1 MKKRLVLSSAIVA
14 LSLLTNGC
22 GGSDSSSP
30 VSSEAPSEPAETQA
44 PANDTTC
51 KTSGDT
57 VLVPEGGECTYSIP
71 SYNNGEVQTYRCE
84 DGRIYSDGLSAQ
96 TITFN
101 NITITCE

>member
-1 MKKRLVLSSAIVA
+1 MI
-14 LSLLTNGC
+14 NGC
-22 GGSDSSSP
+22 GGSDSSVP
-30 VSSEAPSEPAETQA
+30 ASSATPSQPAEAPA
-44 PANDTTC
+44 PSNDTTC

-57 VLVPEGGECTYSIP
+57 VLVPEGEACTYSLP